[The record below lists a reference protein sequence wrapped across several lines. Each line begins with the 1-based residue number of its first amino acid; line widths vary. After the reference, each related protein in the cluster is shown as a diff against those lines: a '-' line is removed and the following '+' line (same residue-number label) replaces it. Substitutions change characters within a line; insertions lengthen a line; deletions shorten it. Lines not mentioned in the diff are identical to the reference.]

1 MKVCLV
7 GQLKHKFILKVDI
20 ELDEVIEVKSEIL
33 ERLGLSTP
41 DDGYGTGINSTNPWM
56 KKIKLFSLKGGLEL
70 SNRDRME
77 SLQGQQYL
85 YYSFGK
91 YRLLFLSYIF
101 LMTGEPFD
109 HSVRMEFIDIE
120 RKLGEGGFG
129 SVYLGFDKL
138 LCQQVAI
145 KLLNFGSSVKNSN
158 MITKEIDALGQLRH
172 KNIVKLLDYF
182 PLPKKQ

>member
-1 MKVCLV
+1 
-7 GQLKHKFILKVDI
+7 
-20 ELDEVIEVKSEIL
+20 
-33 ERLGLSTP
+33 
-41 DDGYGTGINSTNPWM
+41 
-56 KKIKLFSLKGGLEL
+56 
-70 SNRDRME
+70 
-77 SLQGQQYL
+77 
-85 YYSFGK
+85 
-91 YRLLFLSYIF
+91 
-101 LMTGEPFD
+101 MTGEPFD

-138 LCQQVAI
+138 LCQQVAV

-182 PLPKKQ
+182 PLPKKQQLIVVMEYLGGGELDDLWKA